1 MSRFHNLSGAVVP
14 ALVMILALGVPA
26 LGQADDRES
35 ARLAAEAEAFWIRR
49 DEPASMRNALD
60 AYERIAA
67 LSPEEAQ
74 SHSDLARAFWWY
86 ALLRPSSE
94 MAARRELYRRGA
106 GAARRAQMLAPDEPG
121 GYYWEAAN
129 LVEAA
134 TVAGGF
140 AAPDDVLRIRKL
152 IRKVEALNTWYQHGS
167 IRYVEATLIIR
178 LPTIE
183 RWLFGRRLGSA
194 VDLSAAALGFE
205 NNCFYGHWVLARA
218 LLANGRRSA
227 AVAQLRFILK
237 GNPEAFLPDA
247 PENRVVRKWTL
258 KFLEE
263 LEISG

>member
-1 MSRFHNLSGAVVP
+1 MP
-14 ALVMILALGVPA
+14 TLVMVLAFVSPA
-26 LGQADDRES
+26 LGQTDDRER

-49 DEPASMRNALD
+49 EEPASMRNALD

-67 LSPEEAQ
+67 LSPEEAEA
-74 SHSDLARAFWWY
+74 HIDLARAFWWY

-94 MAARRELYRRGA
+94 MAERRELYQRGA
-106 GAARRAQMLAPDEPG
+106 GAARRAEILSPDEPG

-129 LVEAA
+129 LVQAA
-134 TVAGGF
+134 TVEGGF
-140 AAPDDVLRIRKL
+140 VAPDDVLRIRKL

-183 RWLFGRRLGSA
+183 RWLFWRRLSTA

-218 LLANGRRSA
+218 LVANGRRSA
-227 AVAQLRFILK
+227 ALAQLRFVLK

-247 PENRVVRKWTL
+247 PENRVVRKWALT
-258 KFLEE
+258 FLEE
-263 LEISG
+263 LEESK